1 MCMLA
6 VAAFVAAPSAM
17 AQDTS
22 GPGGAVYGQEA
33 PQPLVPG
40 TQAQL
45 LDSGLAAA
53 PADAPPAVQQAIWKA
68 NLIIGKPYRY
78 GGGHG
83 KFEDA
88 GYDCSGTVS
97 YALNGGD
104 MLQRPLDSSS
114 FMRWGAPGKGQWVT
128 VYTNPGHAFAVIA
141 GLRLDTSAAG
151 DPSGAKGPRWRPVLR
166 RTRGFKSRH
175 PVGL

>member
-1 MCMLA
+1 MCMCMLA
-6 VAAFVAAPSAM
+6 VAAFVAVPPAM
-17 AQDTS
+17 GEEPAQ

-40 TQAQL
+40 TEAQL

-53 PADAPPAVQQAIWKA
+53 PAAAPPAVQQAIWKA

-83 KFEDA
+83 RFDDG

-97 YALNGGD
+97 YALNGGGLPD
-104 MLQRPLDSSS
+104 QPLGSATLT
-114 FMRWGAPGKGQWVT
+114 RWA
-128 VYTNPGHAFAVIA
+128 
-141 GLRLDTSAAG
+141 S
-151 DPSGAKGPRWRPVLR
+151 
-166 RTRGFKSRH
+166 
-175 PVGL
+175 